1 MKVEYAGPHAAVDVP
16 LANGHVITVRRGES
30 ADIPEQVAKGLLIQ
44 DTWVEPV
51 KAAPKK
57 AVKAE
62 EDDK

>member
-1 MKVEYAGPHAAVDVP
+1 MKVEYVGPHAAVDVP

-30 ADIPEQVAKGLLIQ
+30 AEFPEQVAKGLLVQ
-44 DTWVEPV
+44 DTWVEPK

>member
-30 ADIPEQVAKGLLIQ
+30 ADFTEQLAKGLLVQ
-44 DTWVEPV
+44 DTWVEPK

-57 AVKAE
+57 AAKAE
-62 EDDK
+62 EE

>member
-1 MKVEYAGPHAAVDVP
+1 MKVEYTGPHSAVDVP

-30 ADIPEQVAKGLLIQ
+30 ADIPEKVAKGLLIQ
-44 DTWVEPV
+44 ETWVEPV